1 MQKKKQFI
9 FTIGAF
15 FILMVKFYVRAYL
28 KVPSSLALARDV
40 APNLISAFILPFGI
54 DLFFKRWVAI
64 VNKKSLV
71 QVCLGG
77 LFFLVCNEIAQLFPI
92 FRRTFDFYD
101 ILFSCIGI
109 ALSYIVYQKYFLK
122 PIANYY
128 DQQ

>member
-1 MQKKKQFI
+1 MQKKKLLIFI
-9 FTIGAF
+9 IGALL
-15 FILMVKFYVRAYL
+15 ILIVKFYVRAYL
-28 KVPSSLALARDV
+28 KVPASLALARDV
-40 APNLISAFILPFGI
+40 APNLLSAFILPFGV
-54 DLFFKRWVAI
+54 DLFFKRWIAI
-64 VNKKSLV
+64 LNKKTLL

-77 LFFLVCNEIAQLFPI
+77 LLFLVCNEIAQLFPI

-109 ALSYIVYQKYFLK
+109 ALSYIFYQKYFLK